1 MLRLPTPSLLGLIIL
16 NAVPAVQAV
25 DFKTQIL
32 PIFEKK
38 CLECHSAPKMV
49 DGRRKNPKGD
59 LRLDA
64 AWAML
69 KGAENGPTLVPG
81 NLAKSYLFEVVN
93 LPKDDDMFM
102 PPEGDPLSAAEIA
115 LLKSWIE
122 EGAPFGEWKGNLEGA
137 PAEVLAAKP
146 AAPKGPREHELLYA
160 ELSKTLKAADPA
172 ALEAAKAKGAQVF
185 QLKADS
191 PLLRVDFLTG
201 VSRCNDE
208 SLQSLKD
215 LAANIAQLDLGRTVI
230 SNEGLK
236 ALAGFKSLISL
247 DLRQTKIDNSGLVHL
262 AALKQLRHL
271 NLFGTQ
277 VSAEGLQALSA
288 LKNLRSLN
296 LYQTQVKPGALAQL
310 KSLLPKAEIVLQ

>member
-1 MLRLPTPSLLGLIIL
+1 
-16 NAVPAVQAV
+16 
-25 DFKTQIL
+25 
-32 PIFEKK
+32 
-38 CLECHSAPKMV
+38 
-49 DGRRKNPKGD
+49 
-59 LRLDA
+59 
-64 AWAML
+64 
-69 KGAENGPTLVPG
+69 
-81 NLAKSYLFEVVN
+81 
-93 LPKDDDMFM
+93 
-102 PPEGDPLSAAEIA
+102 
-115 LLKSWIE
+115 
-122 EGAPFGEWKGNLEGA
+122 
-137 PAEVLAAKP
+137 
-146 AAPKGPREHELLYA
+146 LLYA